1 MVENVISGHTAT
13 LTDGD
18 YILSPSLTNLFE
30 GIHGNGILMYE
41 DTATGDSNRNAKA
54 TSPGFVSDNGTNS
67 IVVRGGYAVL
77 DGLIIPF
84 GNIAA
89 GATHT
94 ITLQQSTIE
103 GSTSALTSGQ
113 TCLLVVYACSDTESP
128 RYGIHI
134 EQGSPVSTGFPVTPE
149 SFLSDTSGLNGS
161 LNLASKQSTALA
173 VVKCAFNASAG
184 DLDMEVTEVYDVRTF
199 VKPSP
204 IYFSPMTT
212 GSLGNQ
218 TGRIDSTADL
228 DGMHGGGDEVGGLS
242 SSNFGGMWMSYSY
255 GTDGTDG
262 DHVLYFS
269 GKQGGARRTHRIG
282 PNKISIINTAQDV
295 RFDGPNIFN
304 TTPSGTINLTPTG
317 TFPPSHMII
326 VNNAATGN
334 SNIVVFDPN
343 GLSNGSD
350 TDGNVNA
357 ASSAIFVY
365 NDSAWVK
372 VFATSSAVGASG
384 SAGAIQISDGSSF
397 SNDSD
402 LTFTGGN
409 TLNTVHLTMAGLLTD
424 ASGIALKASVT
435 SNPAGSGPDARTLW
449 YDDGNDVL
457 KFGATAI
464 QMVGGAST
472 IDINGLTAAVL
483 ASGDFISFSDEGES
497 GDPTRKESID
507 DVATLF
513 AGTGLTASSAVIG
526 VDASQPTITAIGPSD
541 AALTVGQN
549 LIVTGNL
556 TVNGT
561 NTTINST
568 TLQVDDK
575 LIELAHSPSGSEGD
589 DASVDGAGIIIKS
602 SDSDKSILF
611 SNNADATLEGLKVN
625 QHWLPSSDSALN
637 LGATDGSNP
646 LRWANVYADNLDT
659 TDLVVKSSANLL
671 KTDST
676 NNRVGVLQGTPDAPF
691 QVSELGFGYATGSRT
706 GSGLS
711 AVTVNLYQRTK
722 FKAAKLLVS
731 VENTTD
737 SVFETAEM
745 VVTHTGTTTS
755 GTNIVTGDVYL
766 SVYGVVTSS
775 ATQQGAYQTGVTGAG
790 DSQYIQLVV
799 TPTVAN
805 KDVTVRV
812 SWQALTI

>member
-1 MVENVISGHTAT
+1 MVENVISGHTTT

-94 ITLQQSTIE
+94 ITLQASTIE
-103 GSTSALTSGQ
+103 GGGTQMTTNGQ
-113 TCLLVVYACSDTESP
+113 SCLLVVYACSDTESP
-128 RYGIHI
+128 KYGIHI
-134 EQGSPVSTGFPVTPE
+134 EQGSIVSSGFPVTPE

-173 VVKCAFNASAG
+173 VVKCVHNSGAG
-184 DLDMEVTEVYDVRTF
+184 GLEMEVTAVYDVRTF

-255 GTDGTDG
+255 GTDGSDG

-269 GKQGGARRTHRIG
+269 GKQGGTRRTHRIG
-282 PNKISIINTAQDV
+282 PNKISVLNTAQDV

-304 TTPSGTINLTPTG
+304 ATPASGNINLTPTG
-317 TFPPSHMII
+317 TFPPSHMVI
-326 VNNAATGN
+326 VNNAQT
-334 SNIVVFDPN
+334 STHKVIFDPS
-343 GLSNGSD
+343 GLSNGSATVGD
-350 TDGNVNA
+350 VGTS
-357 ASSAIFVY
+357 SSAIFVY
-365 NDSAWVK
+365 NGTAWVK

-384 SAGAIQISDGSSF
+384 SSGAIQISDGSAF

-424 ASGIALKASVT
+424 ASGIAFKASVS

-457 KFGATAI
+457 KFGS
-464 QMVGGAST
+464 ST
-472 IDINGLTAAVL
+472 VQFTGSAGLMDINGLTEVAI
-483 ASGDFISFSDEGES
+483 ASGDYIAFSDEGEN
-497 GDPTRKESID
+497 GDPTRRESID

-513 AGTGLTASSAVIG
+513 AGTGLTASSAVINI
-526 VDASQPTITAIGPSD
+526 DANQAGITNIGP
-541 AALTVGQN
+541 AGTLTVNQD
-549 LIVTGNL
+549 LTVTGNL
-556 TVNGT
+556 IVSGAS
-561 NTTINST
+561 TTLNVA

-589 DASVDGAGIIIKS
+589 DASVDGAGIIVKS
-602 SDSDKSILF
+602 SDSDKSILWMDDTDGWEF
-611 SNNADATLEGLKVN
+611 N
-625 QHWLPSSDSALN
+625 QHVFPASDSALN
-637 LGATDGSNP
+637 IGSDAIRFATG
-646 LRWANVYADNLDT
+646 YLDT
-659 TDLVVKSSANLL
+659 LVSTDLTIDTNLL
-671 KTDST
+671 KTDSS
-676 NNRVGVLQGTPDAPF
+676 NNRVGINQATPDAPF

-706 GSGLS
+706 GSGTS

-737 SVFETAEM
+737 SVYETAEM

>member
-1 MVENVISGHTAT
+1 MVENVISGHTTT

-228 DGMHGGGDEVGGLS
+228 DGMHGGGDEVGGLL

-269 GKQGGARRTHRIG
+269 GKQGGTRRTHRIG
-282 PNKISIINTAQDV
+282 PNKISVLNTAQSV

-304 TTPSGTINLTPTG
+304 ATPASGDINLTPTG
-317 TFPPSHMII
+317 TFPPSHMVI
-326 VNNAATGN
+326 VNNAQT
-334 SNIVVFDPN
+334 STHKVIFDPS
-343 GLSNGSD
+343 GLSLNSATVGD
-350 TDGNVNA
+350 VNPS
-357 ASSAIFVY
+357 SSAIFVY
-365 NDSAWVK
+365 NGTAWVK

-397 SNDSD
+397 SNDAQ
-402 LTFTGGN
+402 LTFTTASN
-409 TLNTVHLTMAGLLTD
+409 TLNVGGPITMGGLLTD

-457 KFGATAI
+457 KFGTSTVQLTDTA
-464 QMVGGAST
+464 GL
-472 IDINGLTAAVL
+472 IDINGLTEVAI
-483 ASGDFISFSDEGES
+483 ASGDYIAFSDEGES
-497 GDPTRKESID
+497 GDPTRRESID

-513 AGTGLTASSAVIG
+513 AGTGLTASSAIINI
-526 VDASQPTITAIGPSD
+526 DANQAGITSIGP
-541 AALTVGQN
+541 AGTLTVNQD
-549 LIVTGNL
+549 LTVTGNL
-556 TVNGT
+556 IVNGSS
-561 NTTINST
+561 TTLNVA

-602 SDSDKSILF
+602 SDSDKSILWMDDTDGWEF
-611 SNNADATLEGLKVN
+611 N
-625 QHWLPSSDSALN
+625 QHVFPASDSALN
-637 LGATDGSNP
+637 IGSDTIRFATG
-646 LRWANVYADNLDT
+646 YLDT
-659 TDLVVKSSANLL
+659 LVSTDLTIDTNLL
-671 KTDST
+671 KTDSS
-676 NNRVGVLQGTPDAPF
+676 NNRVGINQVSPDAPF
-691 QVSELGFGYATGSRT
+691 QVSELGFGYGTGSRT

>member
-1 MVENVISGHTAT
+1 MVENVISGHTTT

-282 PNKISIINTAQDV
+282 PNKISVLNTAQSV

-304 TTPSGTINLTPTG
+304 ATPASGDINLTPTG
-317 TFPPSHMII
+317 TFPPSHMVI
-326 VNNAATGN
+326 VNNAQT
-334 SNIVVFDPN
+334 STHKVIFDPS
-343 GLSNGSD
+343 GLSLNSATVGD
-350 TDGNVNA
+350 VNPS
-357 ASSAIFVY
+357 SSAIFVY
-365 NDSAWVK
+365 NGTAWVK

-384 SAGAIQISDGSSF
+384 SAGAIQISDGSAF
-397 SNDSD
+397 SNDAQ
-402 LTFTGGN
+402 LTFTTASN
-409 TLNTVHLTMAGLLTD
+409 TLNVGGPITMGGLLTD

-457 KFGATAI
+457 KFGTSTVQLTDTA
-464 QMVGGAST
+464 GL
-472 IDINGLTAAVL
+472 IDINGLTEVAI
-483 ASGDFISFSDEGES
+483 ASGDYIAFSDEGES
-497 GDPTRKESID
+497 GDPTRRESID

-513 AGTGLTASSAVIG
+513 AGTGLTASSAIINI
-526 VDASQPTITAIGPSD
+526 DANQAGITSIGP
-541 AALTVGQN
+541 AGTLTVNQD
-549 LIVTGNL
+549 LTVTGNL
-556 TVNGT
+556 IVNGSS
-561 NTTINST
+561 TTLNVA

-602 SDSDKSILF
+602 SDSDKSILWMDDTDGWEF
-611 SNNADATLEGLKVN
+611 N
-625 QHWLPSSDSALN
+625 QHVFPASDSALN
-637 LGATDGSNP
+637 IGSDAIRFATG
-646 LRWANVYADNLDT
+646 YLDT
-659 TDLVVKSSANLL
+659 LVSTDLTIDTNLL
-671 KTDST
+671 KTDSS
-676 NNRVGVLQGTPDAPF
+676 NNRVGINQVSPDAPF
-691 QVSELGFGYATGSRT
+691 QVSELGFGYGTGSRT

>member
-1 MVENVISGHTAT
+1 MVENVISGHTTT

-269 GKQGGARRTHRIG
+269 GKQGGTRRTHRIG
-282 PNKISIINTAQDV
+282 PNKISVLNTAQSV

-304 TTPSGTINLTPTG
+304 ATPASGDINLTPTG
-317 TFPPSHMII
+317 TFPPSHMVI
-326 VNNAATGN
+326 VNNAQT
-334 SNIVVFDPN
+334 STHKVIFDPS
-343 GLSNGSD
+343 GLSLNSATVGD
-350 TDGNVNA
+350 VNPS
-357 ASSAIFVY
+357 SSAIFVY
-365 NDSAWVK
+365 NGTAWVK

-384 SAGAIQISDGSSF
+384 SAGAIQISDGSAF
-397 SNDSD
+397 SNDAQ
-402 LTFTGGN
+402 LTFTTASN
-409 TLNTVHLTMAGLLTD
+409 TLNVGGPITMGGLLTD

-457 KFGATAI
+457 KFGTSTVQLTDTA
-464 QMVGGAST
+464 GL
-472 IDINGLTAAVL
+472 IDINGLTEVAI
-483 ASGDFISFSDEGES
+483 ASGDYIAFSDEGES
-497 GDPTRKESID
+497 GDPTRRESID

-513 AGTGLTASSAVIG
+513 AGTGLTASSAIINI
-526 VDASQPTITAIGPSD
+526 DANQAGITSIGP
-541 AALTVGQN
+541 AGTLTVNQD
-549 LIVTGNL
+549 LTVTGNL
-556 TVNGT
+556 IVNGSS
-561 NTTINST
+561 TTLNVA

-602 SDSDKSILF
+602 SDSDKSILWMDDTDGWEF
-611 SNNADATLEGLKVN
+611 N
-625 QHWLPSSDSALN
+625 QHVFPASDSALN
-637 LGATDGSNP
+637 IGSDAIRFATG
-646 LRWANVYADNLDT
+646 YLDT
-659 TDLVVKSSANLL
+659 LVSTDLTIDTNLL
-671 KTDST
+671 KTDSS
-676 NNRVGVLQGTPDAPF
+676 NNRVGINQVSPDAPF

>member
-1 MVENVISGHTAT
+1 MVENVISGHTTT

-269 GKQGGARRTHRIG
+269 GKQGGTRRTHRIG
-282 PNKISIINTAQDV
+282 PNKISVLNTAQSV

-304 TTPSGTINLTPTG
+304 ATPASGDINLTPTG
-317 TFPPSHMII
+317 TFPPSHMVI
-326 VNNAATGN
+326 VNNAQT
-334 SNIVVFDPN
+334 STHKVIFDPS
-343 GLSNGSD
+343 GLSLNSATVGD
-350 TDGNVNA
+350 VNPS
-357 ASSAIFVY
+357 SSAIFVY
-365 NDSAWVK
+365 NGTAWVK

-384 SAGAIQISDGSSF
+384 SAGAIQISDGSAF
-397 SNDSD
+397 SNDAQ
-402 LTFTGGN
+402 LTFTTASN
-409 TLNTVHLTMAGLLTD
+409 TLNVGGPITMGGLLTD

-457 KFGATAI
+457 KFGTSTVQLTDTA
-464 QMVGGAST
+464 GL
-472 IDINGLTAAVL
+472 IDINGLTEVAI
-483 ASGDFISFSDEGES
+483 ASGDYIAFSDEGES
-497 GDPTRKESID
+497 GDPTRRESID

-513 AGTGLTASSAVIG
+513 AGTGLTASSAIINI
-526 VDASQPTITAIGPSD
+526 DANQAGITSIGP
-541 AALTVGQN
+541 AGTLTVNQD
-549 LIVTGNL
+549 LTVTGNL
-556 TVNGT
+556 IVNGSS
-561 NTTINST
+561 TTLNVA

-602 SDSDKSILF
+602 SDSDKSILWMDDTDGWEF
-611 SNNADATLEGLKVN
+611 N
-625 QHWLPSSDSALN
+625 QHVFPASDSALN
-637 LGATDGSNP
+637 IGSDAIRFATG
-646 LRWANVYADNLDT
+646 YLDT
-659 TDLVVKSSANLL
+659 LVSTDLTIDTNLL
-671 KTDST
+671 KTDSS
-676 NNRVGVLQGTPDAPF
+676 NNRVGINQVSPDAPF
-691 QVSELGFGYATGSRT
+691 QVSELGFGYGTGSRT

>member
-1 MVENVISGHTAT
+1 MVENVISGHTTT

-269 GKQGGARRTHRIG
+269 GKQGGTRRTHRIG
-282 PNKISIINTAQDV
+282 PNKISVLNTAQSV

-304 TTPSGTINLTPTG
+304 ATPASGDINLTPTG
-317 TFPPSHMII
+317 TFPPSHMVI
-326 VNNAATGN
+326 VNNAQT
-334 SNIVVFDPN
+334 STHKVIFDPS
-343 GLSNGSD
+343 GLSLNSATVGD
-350 TDGNVNA
+350 VNPS
-357 ASSAIFVY
+357 SSAIFVY
-365 NDSAWVK
+365 NGTAWVK

-384 SAGAIQISDGSSF
+384 SAGAIQISDGSAF
-397 SNDSD
+397 SNDAQ
-402 LTFTGGN
+402 LTFTTASN
-409 TLNTVHLTMAGLLTD
+409 TLNVGGPITMGGLLTD

-457 KFGATAI
+457 KFGTSTVQLTDTA
-464 QMVGGAST
+464 GL
-472 IDINGLTAAVL
+472 IDINGLTEVAI
-483 ASGDFISFSDEGES
+483 ASGDYIAFSDEGES
-497 GDPTRKESID
+497 GDPTRRESID

-513 AGTGLTASSAVIG
+513 AGTGLTASSAVINI
-526 VDASQPTITAIGPSD
+526 DANQAGITSIGP
-541 AALTVGQN
+541 AGTLTVNQD
-549 LIVTGNL
+549 LTVTGNL
-556 TVNGT
+556 IVNGSS
-561 NTTINST
+561 TTLNVA

-602 SDSDKSILF
+602 SDSDKSILWMDDTDGWEF
-611 SNNADATLEGLKVN
+611 N
-625 QHWLPSSDSALN
+625 QHVFPASDSALN
-637 LGATDGSNP
+637 IGSDAIRFATG
-646 LRWANVYADNLDT
+646 YLDT
-659 TDLVVKSSANLL
+659 LVSTDLTIDTNLL
-671 KTDST
+671 KTDSS
-676 NNRVGVLQGTPDAPF
+676 NNRVGINQVSPDAPF
-691 QVSELGFGYATGSRT
+691 QVSELGFGYGTGSRT

>member
-1 MVENVISGHTAT
+1 
-13 LTDGD
+13 
-18 YILSPSLTNLFE
+18 
-30 GIHGNGILMYE
+30 
-41 DTATGDSNRNAKA
+41 
-54 TSPGFVSDNGTNS
+54 
-67 IVVRGGYAVL
+67 
-77 DGLIIPF
+77 
-84 GNIAA
+84 
-89 GATHT
+89 
-94 ITLQQSTIE
+94 
-103 GSTSALTSGQ
+103 
-113 TCLLVVYACSDTESP
+113 
-128 RYGIHI
+128 
-134 EQGSPVSTGFPVTPE
+134 
-149 SFLSDTSGLNGS
+149 
-161 LNLASKQSTALA
+161 
-173 VVKCAFNASAG
+173 
-184 DLDMEVTEVYDVRTF
+184 
-199 VKPSP
+199 
-204 IYFSPMTT
+204 
-212 GSLGNQ
+212 
-218 TGRIDSTADL
+218 
-228 DGMHGGGDEVGGLS
+228 
-242 SSNFGGMWMSYSY
+242 MWMSYSY

-269 GKQGGARRTHRIG
+269 GKQGASRTTHRIG
-282 PNKISIINTAQDV
+282 PNKISVINTAQNV

-326 VNNAATGN
+326 VNNAATGS

-343 GLSNGSD
+343 GLSNGSE

-365 NDSAWVK
+365 NGSAWVK
-372 VFATSSAVGASG
+372 VFATSAAVGASG

-602 SDSDKSILF
+602 SDSDKSILWMDDTDGWEF
-611 SNNADATLEGLKVN
+611 N
-625 QHWLPSSDSALN
+625 QHVFPASDSALN
-637 LGATDGSNP
+637 IGSDAIRFATG
-646 LRWANVYADNLDT
+646 YLDT
-659 TDLVVKSSANLL
+659 LVSTDLTIDTNLL
-671 KTDST
+671 KTDSS
-676 NNRVGVLQGTPDAPF
+676 NNRVGINQATPDAPF
-691 QVSELGFGYATGSRT
+691 QVSELGFGYGTGSRT

-745 VVTHTGTTTS
+745 VVTHTGTTDT
-755 GTNIVTGDVYL
+755 GTNIVANDVFL
-766 SVYGVVTSS
+766 SVYGIVTTT

-790 DSQYIQLVV
+790 DSQYIQLVI
-799 TPTVAN
+799 TPTVAD

>member
-1 MVENVISGHTAT
+1 MVENVISGHTTT

-228 DGMHGGGDEVGGLS
+228 DGMHGGGDEVGGLL

-269 GKQGGARRTHRIG
+269 GKQGGTRRTHRIG
-282 PNKISIINTAQDV
+282 PNKISVLNTAQSV

-304 TTPSGTINLTPTG
+304 ATPASGDINLTPTG
-317 TFPPSHMII
+317 TFPPSHMVI
-326 VNNAATGN
+326 VNNAQT
-334 SNIVVFDPN
+334 STHKVIFDPS
-343 GLSNGSD
+343 GLSLNSATVGD
-350 TDGNVNA
+350 VNPS
-357 ASSAIFVY
+357 SSAIFVY
-365 NDSAWVK
+365 NGTAWVK

-397 SNDSD
+397 SNDAQ
-402 LTFTGGN
+402 LTFTTASN
-409 TLNTVHLTMAGLLTD
+409 TLNVGGPITMGGLLTD

-457 KFGATAI
+457 KFGTSTVQLTDTA
-464 QMVGGAST
+464 GL
-472 IDINGLTAAVL
+472 IDINGLTEVAI
-483 ASGDFISFSDEGES
+483 ASGDYIAFSDEGES
-497 GDPTRKESID
+497 GDPTRRESID

-513 AGTGLTASSAVIG
+513 AGTGLTASSAIINI
-526 VDASQPTITAIGPSD
+526 DANQAGITSIGP
-541 AALTVGQN
+541 AGTLTVNQD
-549 LIVTGNL
+549 LTVTGNL
-556 TVNGT
+556 IVNGSS
-561 NTTINST
+561 TTLNVA

-602 SDSDKSILF
+602 SDSDKSILWMDDTDGWEF
-611 SNNADATLEGLKVN
+611 N
-625 QHWLPSSDSALN
+625 QHVFPASDSALN
-637 LGATDGSNP
+637 IGSDAIRFATG
-646 LRWANVYADNLDT
+646 YLDT
-659 TDLVVKSSANLL
+659 LVSTDLTIDTNLL
-671 KTDST
+671 KTDSS
-676 NNRVGVLQGTPDAPF
+676 NNRVGINQVSPDAPF